1 MFGLSLQRLHWM
13 NQYRIF
19 TRCISKSRFL
29 RSRLNPVFCKSQPD
43 SLIFRYKQKILVS
56 QRWTNKE
63 YSFTR
68 CIWLLES
75 VTIQN
80 PHDKGVCLDLTKH
93 NESHKT
99 IVSVH
104 ALNLCFI
111 QLGHSYK
118 TIGRCLCWWIPK
130 RVLPNFIHICWPYHM
145 SYRRTL
151 YRLVNTLHNIPNLR
165 KDGDKC
171 KFQNC
176 ISKLLHTYIRLKHKK
191 MIELLAEIFSSG

>member
-1 MFGLSLQRLHWM
+1 VFGLSLQRLHWM

-104 ALNLCFI
+104 ALNLSFYTD
-111 QLGHSYK
+111 GHSYK
-118 TIGRCLCWWIPK
+118 TIGLVPKSIILHVTGQQSHQTCSSQFHVPHMLAIPYVMMEKLYTGWWILFTTF
-130 RVLPNFIHICWPYHM
+130 R
-145 SYRRTL
+145 
-151 YRLVNTLHNIPNLR
+151 
-165 KDGDKC
+165 
-171 KFQNC
+171 
-176 ISKLLHTYIRLKHKK
+176 ISGK
-191 MIELLAEIFSSG
+191 METSASSKIA